1 MATPRTRKTK
11 TSDDLK
17 KELEEARKK
26 LAALEQRAFAGELD
40 EAIAKANFVTEFAKI
55 KMAVPKV
62 SDVAILQAIGNAV
75 GIKRVQV
82 TQAPVQP
89 RAKSTTPRGKKAANK

>member
-1 MATPRTRKTK
+1 MATRKPRVTK
-11 TSDDLK
+11 TSEDLK

-40 EAIAKANFVTEFAKI
+40 EAIAKANFVTEFLKI
-55 KMAVPKV
+55 KIAVPKV
-62 SDVAILQAIGNAV
+62 SDVAILQAIGSAV

-82 TQAPVQP
+82 TQAPIQP
-89 RAKSTTPRGKKAANK
+89 RAKTTGGKKSKTK

>member
-1 MATPRTRKTK
+1 MATPRTRKAK

-40 EAIAKANFVTEFAKI
+40 EAIAKANFVTEFLKI
-55 KMAVPKV
+55 KLAVPKV
-62 SDVAILQAIGNAV
+62 SDVAILQAIGSAV

-89 RAKSTTPRGKKAANK
+89 RSKNKTDSKKAGTK

>member
-40 EAIAKANFVTEFAKI
+40 EAIAKANFVTEFLKI
-55 KMAVPKV
+55 KLAVPKV
-62 SDVAILQAIGNAV
+62 SDVAILQAIGSAV

-89 RAKSTTPRGKKAANK
+89 RAKNKTNNKKAGTK